1 MSKYLDQVNFQF
13 LFNKKSD
20 FSILYKHGASTINFV
35 GTGFQ
40 PTSFNSLLDELNHLQ
55 DCDKWYIDIHST
67 KKKQDGLLQVF
78 ESDGGL
84 HDKKEMFC
92 TLVLDEF
99 AFGRLEANLVNNGRD
114 FLEKLIIQISVDKS
128 QIKKLKKESKGFS
141 HSLKVVESSVH
152 FKTNRD
158 DDYDDE

>member
-1 MSKYLDQVNFQF
+1 
-13 LFNKKSD
+13 
-20 FSILYKHGASTINFV
+20 
-35 GTGFQ
+35 
-40 PTSFNSLLDELNHLQ
+40 
-55 DCDKWYIDIHST
+55 
-67 KKKQDGLLQVF
+67 
-78 ESDGGL
+78 
-84 HDKKEMFC
+84 MFC

-114 FLEKLIIQISVDKS
+114 FLEKLIIQISVDKN

-158 DDYDDE
+158 DDYEDK